1 MLRAAAPAVVC
12 FVRRLYKDYSA
23 FAEKTIRLRALL
35 GLTPGSVTPP
45 GVLNDTERRVHV
57 FLDAAFLEP
66 PARIGVHPNDNTATV
81 WLHTKDLIALIEEHG
96 NALTITEL

>member
-1 MLRAAAPAVVC
+1 MPAGGQRSGSRHARARKRTRQYRYSYSPA
-12 FVRRLYKDYSA
+12 SPA
-23 FAEKTIRLRALL
+23 GAEN
-35 GLTPGSVTPP
+35 PTPP
-45 GVLNDTERRVHV
+45 GVLNDTDRRVHV